1 MKGLP
6 QVDQRISLRF
16 HLNAIASEE
25 VENYLVHRMKI
36 AGCQGRL
43 PFTRQAAQLISRA
56 SEGIP
61 RNINRISKLA
71 LAYCESQGLSRVSED
86 VVSLVVEDL
95 NDHSANRNPVYL
107 FG

>member
-1 MKGLP
+1 
-6 QVDQRISLRF
+6 V
-16 HLNAIASEE
+16 
-25 VENYLVHRMKI
+25 
-36 AGCQGRL
+36 
-43 PFTRQAAQLISRA
+43 PFTRQAAQRISRA

-71 LAYCESQGLSRVSED
+71 LTYCESQGLSRVSED